1 MPVRGVG
8 GNEMKEIFFVNGF
21 QAAGVAAGLKKNGK
35 KDLGLIFSTV
45 PAAVAGVFTRNR
57 IQAAP
62 VVLDRQRLQTGK
74 GRAIVVNSGNANCCT
89 GEQGMQ
95 NALAMAKAVADGLDL
110 PEEQVLVASTGVI
123 GEQLPIQK
131 IKTAVPALLG
141 ALKPEGLSELAEA
154 IMTTDTVPKVVAVK
168 KQLAGKSFH
177 LAAVAKG
184 AGMIRP
190 DMATMLCFVISDIEP
205 PAAVMQTMLK
215 TAVDRSFNRI
225 TVDGDMSTND
235 TVIFMAN
242 GASGVAAETRE
253 ARQVLQGVLDD
264 ALLQLARL
272 CVKDGEGATKLV
284 DVRVSGAASDPDARS
299 VADTVANS
307 SLVKTALFGQ
317 DANWGRILAAAG
329 RAGVP
334 IDPARVDIYFDK
346 VMMVKDGLG
355 RGKAVEAQATAVL
368 KKPEFVITIDLKMA
382 SGCASVLTCDFSIDY
397 VKINADYRS

>member
-1 MPVRGVG
+1 
-8 GNEMKEIFFVNGF
+8 MKEIFFVNGF

-253 ARQVLQGVLDD
+253 ARRVLQGVLDD

-284 DVRVSGAASDPDARS
+284 DVRVRGAASDPDARS

-382 SGCASVLTCDFSIDY
+382 SGRASVLTCDFSIDY

>member
-1 MPVRGVG
+1 MPDRGG
-8 GNEMKEIFFVNGF
+8 DHDMKETLFVNGF
-21 QAAGVAAGLKKNGK
+21 LAAGVAAGLKKNGK

-62 VVLDRQRLQTGK
+62 VVLDRKRIGTGE

-89 GEQGMQ
+89 GEHGMQ

-110 PEEQVLVASTGVI
+110 PVEQVLVASTGVI

-131 IKTAVPALLG
+131 VKTAVPALLG
-141 ALKPEGLSELAEA
+141 ALKPEGLSEVAEA
-154 IMTTDTVPKVVAVK
+154 IMTTDTVPKVVAVN

-190 DMATMLCFVISDIEP
+190 DMATMLCFVISDIEL
-205 PAAVMQTMLK
+205 PATVMQTMLK

-284 DVRVSGAASDPDARS
+284 EVRVNGAASDPDARS

-355 RGKAVEAQATAVL
+355 RGKAVEAEATAVL

-382 SGCASVLTCDFSIDY
+382 KGCASVLTCDFSIDY

>member
-1 MPVRGVG
+1 
-8 GNEMKEIFFVNGF
+8 MKEILFVNGF

-62 VVLDRQRLQTGK
+62 VVLDRKRIQTGK

-89 GEQGMQ
+89 GEQGIQ

-131 IKTAVPALLG
+131 IKTAVPALVG
-141 ALKPEGLSELAEA
+141 ALNPAGLSELAEA

-190 DMATMLCFVISDIEP
+190 DMATMLCFVISDIEL
-205 PAAVMQTMLK
+205 PATVMQTMLK

-235 TVIFMAN
+235 TVLFMAN

-284 DVRVSGAASDPDARS
+284 EVRVSGAASDPDARS

-382 SGCASVLTCDFSIDY
+382 SGCASVLTCDLSIDY

>member
-1 MPVRGVG
+1 M
-8 GNEMKEIFFVNGF
+8 NETLIVNGF

-45 PAAVAGVFTRNR
+45 PAAAAGVFTRNR

-62 VVLDRQRLQTGK
+62 VVLDRKRIESGT

-89 GEQGMQ
+89 GEQGIQ

-110 PEEQVLVASTGVI
+110 SGEQVLVASTGVI

-141 ALKPEGLSELAEA
+141 ALKPEGLFDLAEA

-168 KQLAGKSFH
+168 SQLDGKGFH

-190 DMATMLCFVISDIEP
+190 DMATMLCFVISDIEL
-205 PAAVMQTMLK
+205 PATVMQTMLK
-215 TAVDRSFNRI
+215 AAVDRSFNRI

-253 ARQVLQGVLDD
+253 AHQVVQSVLDD
-264 ALLQLARL
+264 ATAAT
-272 CVKDGEGATKLV
+272 GATLCQGRRRRHQIGRSAGKRGGFRPRCPQRGRYGGELQSGENRP
-284 DVRVSGAASDPDARS
+284 VRPGRQLGQNTGGGRPGGCTDRSGPGGY
-299 VADTVANS
+299 
-307 SLVKTALFGQ
+307 LL
-317 DANWGRILAAAG
+317 
-329 RAGVP
+329 
-334 IDPARVDIYFDK
+334 
-346 VMMVKDGLG
+346 
-355 RGKAVEAQATAVL
+355 
-368 KKPEFVITIDLKMA
+368 
-382 SGCASVLTCDFSIDY
+382 
-397 VKINADYRS
+397 